1 MSRFLLSIGFV
12 FLLVTTGSSQ
22 NPEDITFTM
31 TTMSGRKMFRMGE
44 AIPVAFHFSSTSEKK
59 YEVHESFPR
68 ERVYYKSPTRLVA
81 EPADD
86 VFDPLGDYVYQFPAA
101 IGGAPPAVWPLG
113 VQDVINEHYL
123 NEWLSFKKP
132 GHYRIVAETSSVTL
146 AGQGRVLEPRNPI
159 HLRSNSIEIE
169 IVAAENGWAESQLQ
183 LAIRALEDANPF
195 PRSVT
200 IQPLGSVQSPVSVQA
215 SSVLRFLGT
224 PGAARALVRFIDR
237 RNVGEISSGLWASPQ
252 RQEVL
257 AAMEADLIDP
267 DFVVTE
273 YWLDRLIWLA
283 AGNKIGPRSS
293 GDPRNPD
300 PLYLARLSEARTA
313 PLKRYIPEL
322 SQALEHKRGPAR
334 DAAVKTLSAFA
345 QSPR

>member
-1 MSRFLLSIGFV
+1 MSSFFLSIGFV
-12 FLLVTTGSSQ
+12 FLLATTGSSQ
-22 NPEDITFTM
+22 TSQDIMFTM
-31 TTMSGRKMFRMGE
+31 TTMSGRKIFRMGE

-68 ERVYYKSPTRLVA
+68 ERVLYKSPTRLVA

-86 VFDPLGDYVYQFPAA
+86 VSDPLGDYVYQFPAA
-101 IGGAPPAVWPLG
+101 MGGAPPAVWPLG
-113 VQDVINEHYL
+113 AQDVINEHYL
-123 NEWLSFKKP
+123 NEWLSFNKP

-146 AGQGRVLEPRNPI
+146 AGQGQVLEPRNPI

-200 IQPLGSVQSPVSVQA
+200 IQPLGSGQSPVSVQA
-215 SSVLRFLGT
+215 STVLRFLGT

-293 GDPRNPD
+293 GDPRTPD

-313 PLKRYIPEL
+313 PLQRYIPEL